1 MIQGPQ
7 TTTTQMLEGLSCSAN
22 EAIWREFDG
31 RYRPILEAI
40 GRKFGLGDDDAA
52 EASQL
57 TMAQFLQDFQAGRY
71 DRERG
76 RLRSWL
82 IGILKHRIAD
92 LARGRARRRELRGE
106 SALVETPDEARLSEL
121 WDAERARSL
130 LQQAIAELRDT
141 SKLSPTTIRAF
152 ELYAI
157 QEQPVSVV
165 AETLGITAHDV
176 YVAKN
181 RVAERLREIVARI
194 DGAFDDG

>member
-1 MIQGPQ
+1 MTLGPQ
-7 TTTTQMLEGLSCSAN
+7 TTTTQMLDGLSSSAN

-40 GRKFGLGDDDAA
+40 ARKLGLGDDDAA
-52 EASQL
+52 EASQVAL
-57 TMAQFLQDFQAGRY
+57 AQFLQDFQAGRY

-82 IGILKHRIAD
+82 IGILKHRVAD

-106 SALVETPDEARLSEL
+106 SAIVDMPDEARLSEL
-121 WDAERARSL
+121 WDAERNRSL
-130 LQQAIAELRDT
+130 LQQAFAELRTT
-141 SKLSPTTIRAF
+141 SKLSEITIRAF

-157 QEQPVSVV
+157 QEQPVAVV
-165 AETLGITAHDV
+165 GPMLGITAHDV

-181 RVAERLREIVARI
+181 RVADRLREIVARL
-194 DGAFDDG
+194 DGLFDDR